1 MQIIGIEESV
11 YEKMLNQVEYLILRV
26 EQLSQKSKDNSLFE
40 WLDCQQ
46 VCSILKITPK
56 TLHTIRQSGKIGFS
70 QINRKVYYK
79 SADIKKL
86 LLPQIKKK

>member
-11 YEKMLNQVEYLILRV
+11 YEKMLNQVEYLILSV
-26 EQLSQKSKDNSLFE
+26 EQLSQKSQDNRLSE

-46 VCSILKITPK
+46 VCAILKITTK
-56 TLHTIRQSGKIGFS
+56 TLQTLRQTGKIGFS
-70 QINRKVYYK
+70 QVNRKVYYK

-86 LLPQIKKK
+86 LKPQVNKK